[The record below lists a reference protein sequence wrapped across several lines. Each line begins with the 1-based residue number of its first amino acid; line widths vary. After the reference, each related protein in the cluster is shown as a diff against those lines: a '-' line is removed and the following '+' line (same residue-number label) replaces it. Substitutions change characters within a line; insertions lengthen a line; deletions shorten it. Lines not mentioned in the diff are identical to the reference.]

1 MFYFKTVK
9 LGFDPEFLGRAHLVA
24 AIADLA
30 GECRVTPPADG
41 ARYCG

>member
-9 LGFDPEFLGRAHLVA
+9 LGFDPEFLGRSHLVA

-30 GECRVTPPADG
+30 GGWYVSLSFVTS
-41 ARYCG
+41 